1 MKKFSLEDNG
11 IETFKIDKKIKKLI
25 SFEIKKNISL
35 KLNIKLNSSFLQ
47 ISKKINSLKDQD
59 FSKLFGVVSYRYLPL
74 NVTKQ
79 INLYL
84 KRYKF
89 NRNFKKISL
98 HQLSKTDV
106 FTNPSL
112 KINQYCVY
120 YRIVRKNKNDVSYP
134 HRDSDF
140 WKIHKHK
147 KNLIPKTPFKYKKR
161 LKVWFPIYGCDK
173 KNSLR
178 FFDGSHLENIKSN
191 FKDVKGFKKPLIDE
205 NYLFKNKK
213 RIVMPIKN
221 FLSDAVLFHDDCVH
235 FAPKNSSKNLRV
247 SCEFTAIIS

>member
-1 MKKFSLEDNG
+1 MKNFSLEENG
-11 IETFKIDKKIKKLI
+11 IEIFKIDKKIKRLV
-25 SFEIKKNISL
+25 SLEIKRNISS
-35 KLNIKLNSSFLQ
+35 KLNTKSNSTFYQ
-47 ISKKINSLKDQD
+47 ISKKINSLNDID
-59 FSKLFGVVSYRYLPL
+59 FSKLFGVVSYRYLPS
-74 NVTKQ
+74 NVTKK

-89 NRNFKKISL
+89 NRDFIKISL
-98 HQLSKTDV
+98 HQLSKMDIA
-106 FTNPSL
+106 TNPSL

-120 YRIVRKNKNDVSYP
+120 YRIVRKNKNDTSYP

-140 WKIHKHK
+140 WKIHKYN

-191 FKDVKGFKKPLIDE
+191 FKNVKGFKKPSIDKK
-205 NYLFKNKK
+205 FFSKNKK
-213 RIVMPIKN
+213 KIVMPITN
-221 FLSDAVLFHDDCVH
+221 FLSDAVLFHDECVH
-235 FAPKNSSKNLRV
+235 FAPKNTSKNLRI